1 MSLEILIE
9 SPVANDSDKKHRNER
24 TLEVIKK
31 LNTEDEHLESTLFM
45 LYTSEVLHNV
55 LFYIPSE
62 ASEITSIHKLMRATV
77 INKFLAIMDYI
88 LKVDKELEAYEI
100 FCNMFF
106 YLLTSEKFKLR
117 EKLQLLNR
125 FFVLGGH
132 QSTISMKSAGEKKK
146 SRMQQLKS
154 RVVLSEVLAVFL
166 TFMTQPAKPDPS
178 LKKMC
183 YAIIFQS
190 NVKLMEA
197 ADANL
202 SYETM
207 RLYIFIRF
215 IDLTWKKANFDKAEV
230 LSNTSVI
237 LATAK
242 LRKLTIEPVF
252 FKMLIT
258 LYTAAF
264 TRLTIRGNE
273 LLKTSSTAILRSI
286 AQVQTIDLNYLMW
299 WKEMGKPKAADF
311 KLAVT
316 TFLSRDKLDQL
327 EHLQQRQ
334 LALFDKSLMID
345 ILLNPKTTIATYSN
359 VSNIL
364 RNFASTSS
372 SQDFEKLLI
381 ELKNIQRSQSNEK
394 VKHREQFLLN
404 ILNLMIAYG
413 SNVSN
418 LKLKQQTGEILLKIF
433 NEPST
438 SEYVKLATS
447 EIVMS
452 FINVD
457 FNRHLFNIQ

>member
-31 LNTEDEHLESTLFM
+31 LSTEDEHLESTLFM
-45 LYTSEVLHNV
+45 LLTSEVLHNV

-62 ASEITSIHKLMRATV
+62 ASEITSIHELMRTTV
-77 INKFLAIMDYI
+77 INKFLAIMDYV
-88 LKVDKELEAYEI
+88 LKVDKDLGAYEI
-100 FCNMFF
+100 FCNMLY

-132 QSTISMKSAGEKKK
+132 QSTISMKSADERKK
-146 SRMQQLKS
+146 SRVKQLKS
-154 RVVLSEVLAVFL
+154 RIVLSEVLAVFL
-166 TFMTQPAKPDPS
+166 TFMMQPAKPDQS

-183 YAIIFQS
+183 YAIIFKA
-190 NVKLMEA
+190 NIKLMEA
-197 ADANL
+197 AEANL

-215 IDLTWKKANFDKAEV
+215 IDLAWKKANFDKAEV
-230 LSNTSVI
+230 LSSTSVI
-237 LATAK
+237 LAAAK

-264 TRLTIRGNE
+264 TRLTIKGNE
-273 LLKTSSTAILRSI
+273 LLETSSNAILRSI

-299 WKEMGKPKAADF
+299 WKEMGKPKAAEF

-316 TFLSRDKLDQL
+316 TLLSRDKLDLL

-345 ILLNPKTTIATYSN
+345 ILLNPKTTITTYSN

-364 RNFASTSS
+364 RNYASTSS
-372 SQDFEKLLI
+372 SQDFEKLLS
-381 ELKNIQRSQSNEK
+381 ELKNVQRSQYKEK

-404 ILNLMIAYG
+404 ILDLMKAYG

-418 LKLKQQTGEILLKIF
+418 LKLKQQTGQILLKIF
-433 NEPST
+433 KEPST
-438 SEYVKLATS
+438 SEHVKLAAS
-447 EIVMS
+447 AIVMS

-457 FNRHLFNIQ
+457 FN